1 MFYRYPNWAH
11 YLLNHYWHIRNIRK
25 IDATQ
30 RRKRYRLIA
39 MEKKRLLEAGVD
51 AETIRLLCRH
61 LVNLR
66 NSQAETR
73 FWNEHHKKLQK
84 SLF

>member
-1 MFYRYPNWAH
+1 
-11 YLLNHYWHIRNIRK
+11 
-25 IDATQ
+25 
-30 RRKRYRLIA
+30 
-39 MEKKRLLEAGVD
+39 MEKKRLLKAGVD

-73 FWNEHHKKLQK
+73 FWNEHHKKLQE

>member
-1 MFYRYPNWAH
+1 
-11 YLLNHYWHIRNIRK
+11 
-25 IDATQ
+25 
-30 RRKRYRLIA
+30 